1 MSRALAIFFTLL
13 ILNCASRAS
22 LQAHPQAMN
31 DESLRIS
38 DGNGNLYEIGP
49 TLLFYKPVS
58 AKQSSSGLYSGGE
71 PAALALTGEMH
82 SALRETIHKALAH
95 KPDHISNRE
104 KGSYQIAISQE
115 RIILRHGSPSAE
127 ALRITLERIRESAIP
142 VPLFYNV
149 ERGENPYSGMADT
162 ADQEERNRTIH
173 ARSSNAL
180 KEYEPINAAYLKMQ
194 GRPLLFRSM
203 QKKEVVVSDADFS
216 MLTRPDVTRIA
227 SGDEVV
233 IGRALKDELLDPSF
247 LLPFLLKG
255 QIIIS
260 YWHTDAEIRLTGESE
275 SSGRICYEFKGEHH
289 YYTNE
294 KNTDPLSFAVCVE
307 AKSGQISVLGR

>member
-31 DESLRIS
+31 DEPLRIS

-49 TLLFYKPVS
+49 TLLFYKPVT

-82 SALRETIHKALAH
+82 SALRKTIHKALAH

-180 KEYEPINAAYLKMQ
+180 KEYEPINAAYLKIQ
-194 GRPLLFRSM
+194 G
-203 QKKEVVVSDADFS
+203 Q
-216 MLTRPDVTRIA
+216 
-227 SGDEVV
+227 
-233 IGRALKDELLDPSF
+233 IGRA
-247 LLPFLLKG
+247 
-255 QIIIS
+255 
-260 YWHTDAEIRLTGESE
+260 H
-275 SSGRICYEFKGEHH
+275 
-289 YYTNE
+289 
-294 KNTDPLSFAVCVE
+294 V
-307 AKSGQISVLGR
+307 

>member
-13 ILNCASRAS
+13 ILNCASGAS

-31 DESLRIS
+31 DEPLRIS

-49 TLLFYKPVS
+49 TLLFYKPVT

-71 PAALALTGEMH
+71 PAALALTAEMQN
-82 SALRETIHKALAH
+82 ALQEAVHKAVAQ

-104 KGSYQIAISQE
+104 KGSYQIAISKE
-115 RIILRHGSPSAE
+115 LIILRHGSPSAE
-127 ALRITLERIRESAIP
+127 ALRTTLERIRKSAIP
-142 VPLFYNV
+142 VPLLYNV
-149 ERGENPYSGMADT
+149 ERGENPWSGMTDT
-162 ADQEERNRTIH
+162 AEQEERNRTIH
-173 ARSSNAL
+173 ARSGDVL
-180 KEYEPINAAYLKMQ
+180 KGYGPIDAPYLKMQ

-203 QKKEVVVSDADFS
+203 QKKEVVVSEADFS

-227 SGDEVV
+227 PGDEVV
-233 IGRALKDELLDPSF
+233 IGRALKGELLAPSF

-255 QIIIS
+255 QILIS
-260 YWHTDAEIRLTGESE
+260 YWHTDADIRLTSESE
-275 SSGRICYEFKGEHH
+275 SNGRICYEFGGEHH

>member
-1 MSRALAIFFTLL
+1 MSRALPVFLMLL
-13 ILNCASRAS
+13 ILNCASGAS

-31 DESLRIS
+31 DEPLRIS

-49 TLLFYKPVS
+49 TLLFYKPVT

-71 PAALALTGEMH
+71 PAALALTAEMQN
-82 SALRETIHKALAH
+82 ALQEAVHKAVVQ
-95 KPDHISNRE
+95 KSDHISNRE
-104 KGSYQIAISQE
+104 KGSYQIAISKE

-142 VPLFYNV
+142 APLLYNV
-149 ERGENPYSGMADT
+149 ERGENPYSGMTDT
-162 ADQEERNRTIH
+162 AEQEERNRTIH
-173 ARSSNAL
+173 ARSSDAL
-180 KEYEPINAAYLKMQ
+180 KEFEPIDAAYLRIQ

-227 SGDEVV
+227 PGEEVA
-233 IGRALKDELLDPSF
+233 IGRALKGELLAPSF

-255 QIIIS
+255 QILIS
-260 YWHTDAEIRLTGESE
+260 YWHTDADIRLTSESE
-275 SSGRICYEFKGEHH
+275 SNGRICYEFGGEHH

-307 AKSGQISVLGR
+307 AKSGQISVVGR

>member
-1 MSRALAIFFTLL
+1 MTVPLFLL
-13 ILNCASRAS
+13 CMTGCL

-31 DESLRIS
+31 DESLHIS

-49 TLLFYKPVS
+49 TLLLYRPVT
-58 AKQSSSGLYSGGE
+58 AMQSSSGLYSGGE
-71 PAALALTGEMH
+71 SAALALTGEMH

-95 KPDHISNRE
+95 KPDHISSRE

-115 RIILRHGSPSAE
+115 RIILRYGSPSAE
-127 ALRITLERIRESAIP
+127 ALRITLERIRKSAIP
-142 VPLFYNV
+142 VPLLYNV
-149 ERGENPYSGMADT
+149 ERGENPYSGMTDT
-162 ADQEERNRTIH
+162 AEQEERNRTIH
-173 ARSSNAL
+173 ARSIDVL
-180 KEYEPINAAYLKMQ
+180 KGYEPIDAPYLKTQ

-203 QKKEVVVSDADFS
+203 QKKEVAVSEADFS
-216 MLTRPDVTRIA
+216 ILTRPDVTRIA
-227 SGDEVV
+227 PGDEVV
-233 IGRALKDELLDPSF
+233 IGRALKDELLDPAF

-255 QIIIS
+255 QILIT

-275 SSGRICYEFKGEHH
+275 SNGRICYEFNGEHH

-307 AKSGQISVLGR
+307 AKSRQISVVGR